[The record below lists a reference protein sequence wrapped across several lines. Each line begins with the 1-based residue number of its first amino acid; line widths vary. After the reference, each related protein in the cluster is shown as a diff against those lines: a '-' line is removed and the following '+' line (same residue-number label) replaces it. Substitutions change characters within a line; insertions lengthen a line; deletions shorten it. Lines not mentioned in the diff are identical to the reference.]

1 MADEKADG
9 RLTVVLALVA
19 NLGIALAKV
28 VAAVITGSASMA
40 AEAAHSV
47 ADTFNEVLL
56 LAALRRSARPA
67 DRRHPLGYGKERYFW
82 SLLVAVAIFG
92 MGALFAFQRGI
103 QVFIGHGTEEVD
115 PQVGYIVL
123 GVAFVLELVSWRQ
136 AVRQVRAYQRDHE
149 LTFVAY
155 LRSTDE
161 PTAASVLLED
171 SAALI
176 GLVLA
181 FAGLGLHQLTGAAA
195 WDGAAS
201 ILIGLVLSAVALLL
215 GRINRNLLIGNQADP
230 RLVRGVRDLLGA
242 AAEVDWV
249 VDIVTLTMGADRV
262 LVCARLDFADT
273 LGAGEV
279 ERAVVRMSAEL
290 RAAYAQI
297 DEVFIEP
304 VPRDDPRLRARVI
317 ARYGGPTRQPPGTAV

>member
-1 MADEKADG
+1 MAEEKAES
-9 RLTVVLALVA
+9 RLTVLLALAA

-28 VAAVITGSASMA
+28 VAAAITGSAAMA
-40 AEAAHSV
+40 AEAGHSV
-47 ADTFNEVLL
+47 ADTFNELLL

-103 QVFIGHGTEEVD
+103 QVFLGEGADEAD
-115 PQVGYIVL
+115 PLVGYAVL
-123 GVAFVLELVSWRQ
+123 GVAFVLEAVSWRQ
-136 AVRQVRAYQRDHE
+136 AIRQVRAAQRAHE
-149 LTFVAY
+149 QTFVGH

-161 PTAASVLLED
+161 PTSVSVLLED

-176 GLVLA
+176 GLLLA
-181 FAGLGLHQLTGAAA
+181 FAGLGLHQLTGNAA

-201 ILIGLVLSAVALLL
+201 ILIGTVLTGVALLL

-230 RLVRGVRDLLGA
+230 RLVHGVRDLLA
-242 AAEVDWV
+242 AAPEVDWV
-249 VDIVTLTMGADRV
+249 VDIITLTMGTDRV
-262 LVCARLDFADT
+262 LVCTRLDFDDG
-273 LGAGEV
+273 LGAGDV

-290 RAAYAQI
+290 RAAYPAI

-304 VPRDDPRLRARVI
+304 VPRDDPRLRERVI
-317 ARYGGPTRQPPGTAV
+317 ARYGRPVPRSPGDS